1 MKHIVILSGA
11 GISAD
16 SGLKTF
22 RDADGLWEGHDIQEV
37 ASIAGWN
44 NNKEKVLDF
53 YNQRRK
59 QAFEAQPNQAHIA
72 LAELEKSF
80 RVSVVTQNVDDLHER
95 AGSGNVIHLHGLLK
109 EACSVKNPD
118 IIVEIG
124 DQPIQIGD
132 TGSDGAQLRPNIVWF
147 GEPVPMIE
155 EAIDIVK
162 EADLFMV
169 IGTSLAV
176 YPAAGLIHYLKPKT
190 PKFIVDPSIPDSI
203 SMTGWTHIQKNA
215 ATGVPELVK
224 TLIQKN

>member
-37 ASIAGWN
+37 ATIDGWN

-59 QAFEAQPNQAHIA
+59 QAFEAQPNQAHFA

-109 EACSVKNPD
+109 EARSIKNPD
-118 IIVEIG
+118 LIVEIG

-132 TGSDGAQLRPNIVWF
+132 TGSDGAQLRPNIIWF

-176 YPAAGLIHYLKPKT
+176 YPAAGLIHYLKPKI
-190 PKFIVDPSIPDSI
+190 PKFIVDPSVPDSI
-203 SMTGWTHIQKNA
+203 SLTGWTHIQKNA
-215 ATGVPELVK
+215 AKGVPELVK